1 MLFCKTS
8 NFYLFFPTSISQ
20 FIGELDSLLGVLVL
34 PIKEFRNSLG
44 RKLKDNLIRVGK
56 KSNRAG
62 RLLIWATIRR
72 QNEGEEE
79 SHASLS

>member
-1 MLFCKTS
+1 M
-8 NFYLFFPTSISQ
+8 
-20 FIGELDSLLGVLVL
+20 

-56 KSNRAG
+56 QSNRAD
-62 RLLIWATIRR
+62 RLLIWAAIRR

-79 SHASLS
+79 SHAFLS